1 MLTSPTLLKLSFK
14 VRLACGSVKR
24 YVNVNKPSL
33 ADTIRANLLN
43 MAGQVNIDLEKQE
56 KGWSRNR

>member
-14 VRLACGSVKR
+14 VRLACGSVKQD
-24 YVNVNKPSL
+24 VPVNKPSL

-56 KGWSRNR
+56 EDWSRNR